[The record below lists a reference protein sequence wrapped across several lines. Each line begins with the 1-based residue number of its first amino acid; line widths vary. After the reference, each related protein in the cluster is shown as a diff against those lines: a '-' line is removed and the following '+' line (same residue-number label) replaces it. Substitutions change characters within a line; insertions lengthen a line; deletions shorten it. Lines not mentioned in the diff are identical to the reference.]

1 MGNNFCSCKSGADT
15 QNDIVYTDS
24 SYNIWDNNPIIS
36 QNSLNSQF
44 SFSANINNKV
54 TGLTKEQ
61 YLPQQSPRNDQSTSQ
76 GFQDRLSQSQIN
88 MKLEQIQEMVKKQH
102 SIIQEETEVE
112 TIVELPKDSSKEA
125 KHAQPSFFSQKKL
138 SQEDFSEKNN
148 EKINLPSCGNQ
159 SEYQSPKEGQQQSKI
174 SQQNIQNQQGNINT
188 QVTTDQD
195 RVQTNPQ
202 YSLKYIKYDNNY
214 YDEDRIFSMQ
224 FNDQKNENQ
233 IQNK

>member
-1 MGNNFCSCKSGADT
+1 MGNNYCSCQSGAES

-44 SFSANINNKV
+44 SFSANINNKI
-54 TGLTKEQ
+54 TGLSKEQ
-61 YLPQQSPRNDQSTSQ
+61 YLPQQSLRNDQSTSQ

-88 MKLEQIQEMVKKQH
+88 IKLEQLQEMVKKQH
-102 SIIQEETEVE
+102 SIIHEETEVE
-112 TIVELPKDSSKEA
+112 TIVELPKESSKEG
-125 KHAQPSFFSQKKL
+125 KHVQPSFFSQKKL

-148 EKINLPSCGNQ
+148 ENKNLPSRGNQ
-159 SEYQSPKEGQQQSKI
+159 TEYYSPQEGQQQIKMSL
-174 SQQNIQNQQGNINT
+174 QNIQNQQGNINT
-188 QVTTDQD
+188 QVTTDYD

-202 YSLKYIKYDNNY
+202 YSLKYINYDNNY
-214 YDEDRIFSMQ
+214 YDQDRIFSMQ

-233 IQNK
+233 TQNK